1 MVVKK
6 YSKKRLYRKIMKNYA
21 IGFLT
26 TIIFLNFLFG
36 FIVICITGG

>member
-1 MVVKK
+1 MTAGAFVQKDNE
-6 YSKKRLYRKIMKNYA
+6 KICYA

-36 FIVICITGG
+36 FIVIYITGG